1 MLALVILVELIAAYF
16 YIVSP
21 ARKEKKLA
29 PVATP
34 KIPAAS
40 LSLNPIA
47 GTYKVGDSFEVAVN
61 LDTDSAKTVGTDL
74 LITYD
79 KTKLEVLDSDLQKE
93 GVQIQIGSLYGTF
106 AINSE
111 KNGKIYFGAIVEPG
125 KAQFSGSG
133 VLATVK
139 FKTKAVGNAPVTIDY
154 DSGKTT
160 ESNVTTA
167 DSRDILAKV
176 ANATFTIVP

>member
-21 ARKEKKLA
+21 ARKEKKLT
-29 PVATP
+29 PVAPP

-74 LITYD
+74 LISYD

-93 GVQIQIGSLYGTF
+93 GIQIQTGSLYGTF

-111 KNGKIYFGAIVEPG
+111 KNGKIYFGAISEPG

-133 VLATVK
+133 VLAIVK
-139 FKTKAVGNAPVTIDY
+139 FKAKAVGNALVTIDY

-167 DSRDILAKV
+167 NSKDILAKV